1 MGHPCLMKTTA
12 EISDDLLRKAKE
24 YPARHGISMREV
36 LEFGLQLALRA
47 KCPAHR
53 SICLKTVTTKGQ
65 GLLCDEDW
73 SVIWSLIY
81 EGHGG

>member
-1 MGHPCLMKTTA
+1 MKTTV
-12 EISDDLLRKAKE
+12 EITDDLLRQAKE
-24 YPARHGISMREV
+24 YAARHGIPLREV

-47 KCPAHR
+47 KRPARR
-53 SICLKTVTTKGQ
+53 SFRLKTVTTKGE

-73 SVIWSLIY
+73 SVIRSLIY